1 MGKLD
6 NCKANLH
13 MYCLQG
19 NVRPFFKTILDFL
32 SLGKYLNPPPK
43 KKTTKEPKKTKK
55 AKKNRK
61 LVQINESLCLLL
73 CLGKFNTE

>member
-1 MGKLD
+1 MGKSD
-6 NCKANLH
+6 NGKANLH

-32 SLGKYLNPPPK
+32 SLGKK
-43 KKTTKEPKKTKK
+43 KQQKNLKKTKK
-55 AKKNRK
+55 AKKKEPRK